1 MLTQNFGFISS
12 KYSIYIGGKYFH
24 TDSYD
29 SRLYSYERAMPRTFS
44 YPSYF
49 GHGIRYSLVAEC
61 RPVPSLPFAAQVGVG
76 DCFDG
81 CTVGASLQQI
91 NASPACDIELGMKWK
106 W

>member
-61 RPVPSLPFAAQVGVG
+61 RPVPSLQFTAKVGVV
-76 DCFDG
+76 DYFDRSTSG
-81 CTVGASLQQI
+81 CSLQRMS
-91 NASPACDIELGMKWK
+91 ASSACDIELGMKWK

>member
-1 MLTQNFGFISS
+1 MLTENIGYNAGKWQ
-12 KYSIYIGGKYFH
+12 IYAGGKYFH

-49 GHGIRYSLVAEC
+49 GHGIRYSLVAEY
-61 RPVPSLPFAAQVGVG
+61 RPIPSLQFAAKVGVV
-76 DCFDG
+76 DYFDRSTIG
-81 CTVGASLQQI
+81 SSLQQI
-91 NASPACDIELGMKWK
+91 NASSACDIELGMKWK

>member
-49 GHGIRYSLVAEC
+49 GHGIRYSLVAEY
-61 RPVPSLPFAAQVGVG
+61 RPVPSLQFTAKVGVV
-76 DCFDG
+76 DYFDRSTIG
-81 CTVGASLQQI
+81 SSLQQI
-91 NASPACDIELGMKWK
+91 NASSACDIELGMKWK